1 MYPIYSLKPKLTIKG
16 ELILSSSNSDRNKR
30 GNSLKQVLAYMLE
43 LCKQLDYIK
52 DYQKDYQLGMPNF
65 TDKNQFKASYHIQF
79 QDNTEWIIYTTTSL
93 RDRIK
98 EQYWDAYNL
107 KNLNHNITKAYLVY
121 PDNLEEKEKIK
132 FISKDLKIQNG
143 GEFSSLEA
151 LVSQDSFFN
160 RIEAY
165 ALQGLTANQQRDL
178 KGNNFEK
185 RIASTLSNPCNLLK
199 WKTQDPMLEGL
210 HYHIFE
216 KIISSFDVDS
226 TQVES
231 ITSTSDKSIIGLLPS
246 GGPVKT
252 DVLTTITYSNGSTE
266 HFTISCKRSS
276 NSSVSVHQYPADT
289 FADVLDSNNA
299 ELRRTLNE
307 FQSKGN
313 IRDMNDKDKIILERE
328 LRPHIEA
335 LCKWA
340 IGGIG
345 GDGDPSTQWANYLL
359 VYDNNTENF
368 SLHTTEDFCLNLS
381 QDCSRTF
388 NTPFS
393 WTYQGTRGTNIQL
406 KCPLH

>member
-1 MYPIYSLKPKLTIKG
+1 M
-16 ELILSSSNSDRNKR
+16 SSTNFDRNKR

-43 LCKQLDYIK
+43 LCKQLDYIQ

-65 TDKNQFKASYHIQF
+65 TDTKQFKASYHIQF
-79 QDNTEWIIYTTTSL
+79 NDNTEWIIYTTTSL

-107 KNLNHNITKAYLVY
+107 KNLNPNITKAYLVY
-121 PDNLEEKEKIK
+121 PDNLDETEKAK
-132 FISKDLKIQNG
+132 FVSKNIKIQNG
-143 GEFSSLEA
+143 GEYSSLEA
-151 LVSQDSFFN
+151 LISQDSFFN
-160 RIEAY
+160 RIESY
-165 ALQGLTANQQRDL
+165 ALQGLSASQQRD
-178 KGNNFEK
+178 KIGNNFEK
-185 RIASTLSNPCNLLK
+185 RIASTLNNPCNLFK

-216 KIISSFDVDS
+216 EIISVFNIDR

-252 DVLTTITYSNGSTE
+252 DVLTTITYSDGSIE
-266 HFTISCKRSS
+266 HFTISCKRSGH
-276 NSSVSVHQYPADT
+276 SSVSVHQYSADT
-289 FADVLDSNNA
+289 FADVLDPNNA

-313 IRDMNDKDKIILERE
+313 VRDMNDDDKIILARE
-328 LRPHIEA
+328 LSPHIIS
-335 LCKWA
+335 LCNWA

-345 GDGDPSTQWANYLL
+345 GEGDPTTQWANYLL
-359 VYDNNTENF
+359 VYDNNVENF
-368 SLHTTEDFCLNLS
+368 SLHTTEDFCLKLS

-406 KCPLH
+406 KCPLF